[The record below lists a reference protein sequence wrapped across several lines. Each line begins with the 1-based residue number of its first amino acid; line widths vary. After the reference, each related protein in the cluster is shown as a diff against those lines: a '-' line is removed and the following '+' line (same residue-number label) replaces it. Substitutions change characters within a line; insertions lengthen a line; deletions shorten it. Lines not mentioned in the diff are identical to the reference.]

1 MLTNQNRYSY
11 RQLSE
16 EWTVSIVENLLV
28 MMMVVVVVVIVI
40 VVVVVIA
47 AGKPDDYGQRRK
59 LFI

>member
-1 MLTNQNRYSY
+1 MLTNQNRHSY

-28 MMMVVVVVVIVI
+28 MMMVVVVIVI

-59 LFI
+59 